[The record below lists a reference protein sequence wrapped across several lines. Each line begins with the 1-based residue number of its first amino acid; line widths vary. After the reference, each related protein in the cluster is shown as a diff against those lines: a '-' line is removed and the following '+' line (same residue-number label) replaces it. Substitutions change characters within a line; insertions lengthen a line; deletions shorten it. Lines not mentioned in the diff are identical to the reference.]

1 MISFIIPAH
10 NEQLWIGQCIAAIR
24 ASMAAVRDIYEIIVV
39 DDAST
44 DATAHIAREHRA
56 QVVQVSHRQI
66 AAARNAGARIA
77 QGDTLFFVDADT
89 LVNAEAIQAGV
100 RALQAGAVGGGCLFT
115 YDCAVPLWA
124 RILHPIALALGRP
137 LKLVGGCFLFCT
149 SAAFESAGGFSERHF
164 CSEEL
169 VFVKALKRLGS
180 FVVPRPTVVT
190 SGRKLQAIPFWQVPA
205 ILFRWRFRCHHR
217 EALDLHY
224 GKLSEDCKSPA
235 PGPLARSFKLS
246 R

>member
-1 MISFIIPAH
+1 MISFIVPAH
-10 NEQLWIGQCIAAIR
+10 NEQACLGHTLQAIHESACAVGQPF
-24 ASMAAVRDIYEIIVV
+24 EIIVV

-44 DATAHIAREHRA
+44 DATAEVARQHHA
-56 QVVQVSHRQI
+56 TVVSVDHRQI
-66 AAARNAGARIA
+66 AATRNSGARIA
-77 QGDTLFFVDADT
+77 QGEILFFVDADT

-124 RILHPIALALGRP
+124 RILHPIALALGRQ
-137 LKLVGGCFLFCT
+137 LKVVGGCFLFCT
-149 SAAFESAGGFSERHF
+149 RTAFESAGGFSERHY

-169 VFVKALKRLGS
+169 VFIKALKRLGS

-205 ILFRWRFRCHHR
+205 ILFRWRFRCHR
-217 EALDLHY
+217 RDALDVHY
-224 GKLSEDCKSPA
+224 GKLSQDCRSPA
-235 PGPLARSFKLS
+235 PGPAARSFKLG